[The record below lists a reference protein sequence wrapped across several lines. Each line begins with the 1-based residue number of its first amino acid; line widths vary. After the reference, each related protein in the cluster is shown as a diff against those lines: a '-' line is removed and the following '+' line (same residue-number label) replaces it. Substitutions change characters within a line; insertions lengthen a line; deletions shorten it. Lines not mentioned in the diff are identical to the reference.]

1 METLNCALYFQ
12 VMRQENENVCI
23 LRVNRMKLVHLV
35 HGCTI
40 RSLEKQGK
48 KMENSSKFYYLIY
61 VSFTGLLRLFW
72 KVKPTGNG
80 AMGRKKRGSTLHA
93 LTYSSIR
100 KSIWQWPAQ
109 KINYHLVL
117 LRKGWPLHLHYCKV
131 NPVTRWLLAALVF
144 PAQMS
149 QEKAIDS

>member
-61 VSFTGLLRLFW
+61 VSFTGLLRL
-72 KVKPTGNG
+72 
-80 AMGRKKRGSTLHA
+80 S
-93 LTYSSIR
+93 
-100 KSIWQWPAQ
+100 
-109 KINYHLVL
+109 
-117 LRKGWPLHLHYCKV
+117 
-131 NPVTRWLLAALVF
+131 
-144 PAQMS
+144 
-149 QEKAIDS
+149 